1 VNALKPISQARSGH
15 HEKALSSLSRSAFR
29 RTGRIVLPT
38 TCATIVSSVIC
49 QFGGYELAR
58 RSESQWLAFMAPQAS
73 NSWYSALLDLLHAI
87 LRTWKDGGND
97 YDKIH
102 WTLTWLLHGSFWI
115 YLTLLATVSATPFV
129 RMLVVFTLFAYNWI
143 AGQG

>member
-1 VNALKPISQARSGH
+1 
-15 HEKALSSLSRSAFR
+15 
-29 RTGRIVLPT
+29 
-38 TCATIVSSVIC
+38 VSSVIC

-58 RSESQWLAFMAPQAS
+58 RSESQWLAVMAPQAS
-73 NSWYSALLDLLHAI
+73 DSWYSASLDLLYAI

-102 WTLTWLLHGSFWI
+102 WTLTWLLHGLFWI
-115 YLTLLATVSATPFV
+115 YLTLLVTVGATPFV
-129 RMLVVFTLFAYNWI
+129 RMLVVFALFAYNWI